1 MMNEYEE
8 KRAIMEGRN
17 NFYENKFTQEMQ
29 QWMESL
35 YNDFL
40 KVVEMVARQ
49 KGLDMVVGKETLE
62 VPAPTLRD
70 FMLTVKTKTVLY
82 NTPELE
88 ITDQVLT
95 ALDQISK

>member
-1 MMNEYEE
+1 MWPA
-8 KRAIMEGRN
+8 KKDWI
-17 NFYENKFTQEMQ
+17 
-29 QWMESL
+29 WSS
-35 YNDFL
+35 
-40 KVVEMVARQ
+40 AR
-49 KGLDMVVGKETLE
+49 KPSRY
-62 VPAPTLRD
+62 PAPTLRD